1 MIRRFLLLTVV
12 WSLGFGCAAEAADV
26 PSASVYA
33 KPKLVKQANPVKAQK
48 KPQKTSI
55 VKPKAGPQVAAVP
68 AVRSIPA
75 VKPVVKEEQVAVSPE
90 VQVDPGGK
98 EINLSWVLDPLS
110 ANADGKK
117 KEGSASVEGNLVVL
131 ETGYVTKPYMVIEL
145 EGHIVKTAEST
156 VRIDIKISGKNHS
169 VTWPL
174 DDVKSG
180 KFKVKLDAPM
190 VEGKLPA
197 YIPVSAIALVTNDN
211 KKGGAAMVSLEKIT
225 IRVGKVNVS
234 DAQ

>member
-1 MIRRFLLLTVV
+1 MIRRFLLLTVL
-12 WSLGFGCAAEAADV
+12 WSLGFGCVAEAADV

-33 KPKLVKQANPVKAQK
+33 KPKVAKVSKPIKIRKLAKKAD
-48 KPQKTSI
+48 I
-55 VKPKAGPQVAAVP
+55 VKPKAALQTANEP
-68 AVRSIPA
+68 AVKLAPA
-75 VKPVVKEEQVAVSPE
+75 VKPAIKEEQVAVSPD
-90 VQVDPGGK
+90 VQIDPGGR

-131 ETGYVTKPYMVIEL
+131 ETGYVTQPYMVIEL
-145 EGHIVKTAEST
+145 EGHIVKSAEST
-156 VRIDIKISGKNHS
+156 VRIDIKIAGKNNS

-197 YIPVSAIALVTNDN
+197 YIPVSAIALVTNAN

-225 IRVGKVNVS
+225 IRVGKVTVS